1 MKILQK
7 EKLICKIYG
16 KSWGKSII
24 TPEQLEEL
32 RQAVG
37 DTAAFCQRYLSYLLD
52 IQKKAA
58 QEDNPDCNFFNE
70 QALERLLQAVDA
82 GVPFEQ
88 LQKESYLDRIY
99 NMDTGENGKDILN
112 LLSESAPELKYER
125 NNPQMN
131 IPRDLLSKSYEYCS
145 VLRR

>member
-1 MKILQK
+1 M
-7 EKLICKIYG
+7 
-16 KSWGKSII
+16 
-24 TPEQLEEL
+24 
-32 RQAVG
+32 
-37 DTAAFCQRYLSYLLD
+37 
-52 IQKKAA
+52 
-58 QEDNPDCNFFNE
+58 
-70 QALERLLQAVDA
+70 
-82 GVPFEQ
+82 PFEQ

-131 IPRDLLSKSYEYCS
+131 IPRDLLSKSFEYCS